1 MKSSTL
7 SLVQWDFTS
16 FLLGGFTA
24 ATIHSKRL
32 RLFQLTRSAFF
43 GWWWPNDNRVNC
55 HMVSPK
61 FGMPPTCGN
70 SMFLFFVMVKLM
82 VFYGRFWH
90 STQSRKVFS
99 PPDSFPCG
107 IAGDGTISPVIPM
120 APRLLASRDIP
131 SQKKNMYISISLHN
145 IRYMYMYIYI
155 CI

>member
-43 GWWWPNDNRVNC
+43 GWWWPNDNWVNC
-55 HMVSPK
+55 HMVCPK

-70 SMFLFFVMVKLM
+70 SMFFFFLWWLNWWFFMADFDIQPSREKCFPHPILFHVVL
-82 VFYGRFWH
+82 
-90 STQSRKVFS
+90 
-99 PPDSFPCG
+99 P
-107 IAGDGTISPVIPM
+107 AM
-120 APRLLASRDIP
+120 APYPLWSPWLKGCSRAVIFLAR
-131 SQKKNMYISISLHN
+131 KKTCISVYHYITSD
-145 IRYMYMYIYI
+145 I
-155 CI
+155 CICI